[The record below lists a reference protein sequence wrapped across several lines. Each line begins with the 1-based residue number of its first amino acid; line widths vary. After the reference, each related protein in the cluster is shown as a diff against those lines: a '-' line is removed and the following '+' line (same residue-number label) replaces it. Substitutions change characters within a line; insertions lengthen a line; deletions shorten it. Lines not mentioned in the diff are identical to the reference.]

1 MSVSESRD
9 NAVRIDRWLW
19 TARFFK
25 TRALAQE
32 AIRAGHVHLNGVRV
46 KPSREV
52 KAGDELLI
60 TRGLERF
67 ELAVLGVST
76 RRGPAKVAA
85 GLYQE
90 SDISVAR
97 REAERSQ
104 RALQRKLVAGPE
116 RRPDKRSRRRI
127 VRFTR
132 KREN

>member
-1 MSVSESRD
+1 M
-9 NAVRIDRWLW
+9 
-19 TARFFK
+19 
-25 TRALAQE
+25 
-32 AIRAGHVHLNGVRV
+32 HLNGVRV

-52 KAGDELLI
+52 KVGDELLI

-67 ELAVLGVST
+67 ELAVRGVST

-85 GLYQE
+85 ELYQE

-97 REAERSQ
+97 RESERSQ
-104 RALQRKLVAGPE
+104 RALQRQLVVGPE
-116 RRPDKRSRRRI
+116 RRPDKRSRRHI

>member
-1 MSVSESRD
+1 MSVSETRD

-19 TARFFK
+19 AARFFK

-32 AIRAGHVHLNGVRV
+32 AIRAGHIHLNGARV

-52 KAGDELLI
+52 KAGDELMI
-60 TRGLERF
+60 TRGPERF
-67 ELAVLGVST
+67 EIAVLGVAT

-85 GLYQE
+85 DLYQE
-90 SDISVAR
+90 SEASTAR
-97 REAERSQ
+97 RESERSQ
-104 RALQRKLVAGPE
+104 RALQRQLVAGPE

-132 KREN
+132 KRET